1 MVFFDVVLS
10 YFCTHVKASKSGH
23 KRKKGT
29 ERNKIGQKEGRKKR
43 RAVYTDSTYQKA
55 VDV

>member
-1 MVFFDVVLS
+1 MVFFDVVRS

-43 RAVYTDSTYQKA
+43 RTVYTDSTYQKA